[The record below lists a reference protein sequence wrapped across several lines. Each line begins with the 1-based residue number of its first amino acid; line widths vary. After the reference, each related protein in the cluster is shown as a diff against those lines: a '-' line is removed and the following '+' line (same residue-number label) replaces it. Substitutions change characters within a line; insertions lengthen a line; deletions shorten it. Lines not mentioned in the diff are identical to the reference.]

1 MDNEKRKQ
9 TIKFCIAISILAIIA
24 LVVISLILR
33 YQVEGEKN
41 LPYNLSKIIMIST
54 AEGIDKSEEI
64 TEKWDLD
71 IYQNN
76 DVYLYIDK
84 SENNQGEMLE
94 KVIINNIQIT
104 QSPNLG
110 TVRPYM
116 PNSSEGSLYDY
127 SDNYLVNYELTY
139 TGAAKTNPKTLE
151 IGSEGGTAYI
161 RFSNTKIGEY
171 QSDKDKEI
179 IHNGT
184 LLNKINA
191 TLDDVKFKV
200 SFDLTMEID
209 KNKYKTT
216 INLDMPSGNIIEDGT
231 ANFEKTDM
239 SDLIFKRVN

>member
-9 TIKFCIAISILAIIA
+9 TIKFCIAVSALAIIV
-24 LVVISLILR
+24 LIVISLILR

-41 LPYNLSKIIMIST
+41 LPYTLSKIIMIST
-54 AEGIDKSEEI
+54 AEGIDKSEEV

-84 SENNQGEMLE
+84 SETNQGEMLE
-94 KVIINNIQIT
+94 KVIINNVQVT
-104 QSPNLG
+104 QSPKLG

-127 SDNYLVNYELTY
+127 SDNFLVNYELTY
-139 TGAAKTNPKTLE
+139 IGASKTNPKTLE

-171 QSDKDKEI
+171 ESDKDTEI
-179 IHNGT
+179 VHNGT

-191 TLDDVKFKV
+191 KLEDVQFKV

-216 INLDMPSGNIIEDGT
+216 INLDMPNGNVIEEGT
-231 ANFEKTDM
+231 TNFEKTDM

>member
-9 TIKFCIAISILAIIA
+9 TIKFCIAVSALAIIV
-24 LVVISLILR
+24 LIVISLILR

-41 LPYNLSKIIMIST
+41 LPYTLSKIIMIST
-54 AEGIDKSEEI
+54 AEGIDKSEEV

-84 SENNQGEMLE
+84 SETNQGEMLE
-94 KVIINNIQIT
+94 KVIINNVQVT
-104 QSPNLG
+104 QSPKLG

-127 SDNYLVNYELTY
+127 SDNFLVNYELTY
-139 TGAAKTNPKTLE
+139 IGASKTNPKTLE

-171 QSDKDKEI
+171 ESDKDTEI
-179 IHNGT
+179 VHNGT

-191 TLDDVKFKV
+191 NLEDVQFKV

-216 INLDMPSGNIIEDGT
+216 INLDMPNGNVIEEGT
-231 ANFEKTDM
+231 TNFEKTDM

>member
-1 MDNEKRKQ
+1 M
-9 TIKFCIAISILAIIA
+9 
-24 LVVISLILR
+24 
-33 YQVEGEKN
+33 
-41 LPYNLSKIIMIST
+41 
-54 AEGIDKSEEI
+54 
-64 TEKWDLD
+64 DLD

-84 SENNQGEMLE
+84 SETNQGEMLE
-94 KVIINNIQIT
+94 KVIINNVQVT
-104 QSPNLG
+104 QSPKLG

-127 SDNYLVNYELTY
+127 SDNFLVNYELTY
-139 TGAAKTNPKTLE
+139 TGASKTNPKTLE

-171 QSDKDKEI
+171 ESDKDTEI
-179 IHNGT
+179 VHNGT

-191 TLDDVKFKV
+191 KLEDVQFKV

-216 INLDMPSGNIIEDGT
+216 INLDMPNGNIIEEGT
-231 ANFEKTDM
+231 TNFEKTDM